1 MKKDKCY
8 YKLPQWR
15 KIFRSMFKEYFLNQK
30 YKNIEIIFFDN
41 LSSDNSKNII
51 RNFSDERIKFFSS
64 KKNYIYHARNQA
76 IDYASGELIAFLDV
90 DDWWDVNYLSS
101 RETVFDNNNYDIFY
115 NNAFFHEKN
124 NKFKKYKNYTLPNGK
139 IYDYLAKD
147 YFIIISGSIIRKK
160 VFDKVGKF
168 IQNLILLEITIS

>member
-1 MKKDKCY
+1 MKKISVIINCHNGEKYLDQCLKS
-8 YKLPQWR
+8 
-15 KIFRSMFKEYFLNQK
+15 ILNQK

-64 KKNYIYHARNQA
+64 KKKLSLYHARNQA

-101 RETVFDNNNYDIFY
+101 RETIFNNNKYDIF
-115 NNAFFHEKN
+115 
-124 NKFKKYKNYTLPNGK
+124 
-139 IYDYLAKD
+139 
-147 YFIIISGSIIRKK
+147 
-160 VFDKVGKF
+160 
-168 IQNLILLEITIS
+168 